1 MIISPMYILLFSI
14 YMKVQINHSYY
25 KEHQYQFV
33 CMYRSFYS

>member
-1 MIISPMYILLFSI
+1 MSEKISLDSSD
-14 YMKVQINHSYY
+14 SYY